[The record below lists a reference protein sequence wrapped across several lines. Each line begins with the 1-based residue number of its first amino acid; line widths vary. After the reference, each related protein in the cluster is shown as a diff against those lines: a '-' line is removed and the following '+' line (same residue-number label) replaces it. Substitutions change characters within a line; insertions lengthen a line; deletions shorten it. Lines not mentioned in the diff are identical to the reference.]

1 MAAMVDEH
9 KPKPWRLKF
18 SIATLLMLTT
28 IAALS
33 VAWWREKHEHA
44 RTTRTLLEERDRI
57 DRLARDHEN
66 LEASIPPPQVEAA
79 VGDGFRDRHRMDA
92 HGPHFSRGGRG
103 MHGNSEVKP
112 QRTLKGGKLTELAPL
127 TGKIETVPKGLAI
140 LSGSDGEV
148 SGEV

>member
-1 MAAMVDEH
+1 MGTH
-9 KPKPWRLKF
+9 SH
-18 SIATLLMLTT
+18 SIAVRPILLDQDLGY
-28 IAALS
+28 
-33 VAWWREKHEHA
+33 V
-44 RTTRTLLEERDRI
+44 
-57 DRLARDHEN
+57 
-66 LEASIPPPQVEAA
+66 
-79 VGDGFRDRHRMDA
+79 A
-92 HGPHFSRGGRG
+92 HGPQFSWGGRG